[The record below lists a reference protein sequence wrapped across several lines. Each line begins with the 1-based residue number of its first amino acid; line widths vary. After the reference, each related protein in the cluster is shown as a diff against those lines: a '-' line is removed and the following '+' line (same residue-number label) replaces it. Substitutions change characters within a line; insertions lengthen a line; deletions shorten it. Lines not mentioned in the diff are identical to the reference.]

1 MKRPR
6 EEVRHRVL
14 DVPVLPV
21 QKRLVRAL
29 ANRRRCQILEG
40 SKQQNK
46 SGGESFRFPP
56 PDPGKARGEGGVI
69 DKPTATADIAAAT
82 SKIRDNE
89 GGGKSNMGEVTL
101 KVMVVAIW

>member
-1 MKRPR
+1 MKRPW

-14 DVPVLPV
+14 DVPVLPI

-40 SKQQNK
+40 SKQQNN

-56 PDPGKARGEGGVI
+56 PDPGKARGGVI
-69 DKPTATADIAAAT
+69 DKPTTTSDIAAAT
-82 SKIRDNE
+82 SEIRDTE
-89 GGGKSNMGEVTL
+89 GGGKSSMGEVTL
-101 KVMVVAIW
+101 KVMVVDFW